1 MANSFRGA
9 SVNSMGP
16 EDDDT
21 IEMELS
27 ESAMRLLYQAAALPL
42 EPSCPTTKNPA
53 ANAPEAPAAAARK
66 GAPRGSA
73 APSRQP
79 RFGMFFAIVAAASAL
94 LTAVVYLASARVRRP
109 DSVAPRVVAAP
120 AAPVSATPSPPSS
133 PSTDATPVRFVNPFD
148 RKEVFEFP
156 PGTSAADAREAVAE
170 LLSQR
175 ARERQS
181 LLTKVPHR
189 SGKTADR
196 ISPVTP
202 NGLAPRG

>member
-27 ESAMRLLYQAAALPL
+27 ESAMRLLSQAAALPPEL
-42 EPSCPTTKNPA
+42 PSPTAMNPA
-53 ANAPEAPAAAARK
+53 ANAPVAPAGARTE
-66 GAPRGSA
+66 APRGSA
-73 APSRQP
+73 ASTRPP
-79 RFGMFFAIVAAASAL
+79 RFGMFFALVAAASVL
-94 LTAVVYLASARVRRP
+94 LTALVYLASARVRRP
-109 DSVAPRVVAAP
+109 DPVAPRVVAAP
-120 AAPVSATPSPPSS
+120 VAPVSATQPPPPSSSS

-148 RKEVFEFP
+148 RNEVFEFP
-156 PGTSAADAREAVAE
+156 PGTSAADARQAVAE

-189 SGKTADR
+189 AGKTADR
-196 ISPVTP
+196 SSSVTP
-202 NGLAPRG
+202 NGI

>member
-1 MANSFRGA
+1 MANPFRGA
-9 SVNSMGP
+9 SVSSMGP

-27 ESAMRLLYQAAALPL
+27 ESAMRLLSQAAAFPL
-42 EPSCPTTKNPA
+42 EPPSPTTNNPG
-53 ANAPEAPAAAARK
+53 K

-73 APSRQP
+73 ASTRPP

-109 DSVAPRVVAAP
+109 DPVAPRAVAAP
-120 AAPVSATPSPPSS
+120 AAPVSVTPPRPSSS

-156 PGTSAADAREAVAE
+156 PGTSAADARQAVAE

-175 ARERQS
+175 AGERQS

-189 SGKTADR
+189 AGKTADR
-196 ISPVTP
+196 SSPVTP
-202 NGLAPRG
+202 NGLAPGG

>member
-1 MANSFRGA
+1 
-9 SVNSMGP
+9 MGP

-21 IEMELS
+21 IELELS
-27 ESAMRLLYQAAALPL
+27 ESALRLLSQAAVLPP
-42 EPSCPTTKNPA
+42 EPSYPPTKNPA
-53 ANAPEAPAAAARK
+53 ANAPEAPAAALK
-66 GAPRGSA
+66 EAPRGSA
-73 APSRQP
+73 TSTRPP
-79 RFGMFFAIVAAASAL
+79 RSGLFFAITAVASAL
-94 LTAVVYLASARVRRP
+94 LIAVVYLATVRVRRSDP
-109 DSVAPRVVAAP
+109 VAPRVVAAP
-120 AAPVSATPSPPSS
+120 VAPVSVTSPPLSS
-133 PSTDATPVRFVNPFD
+133 STDATPVRFVNPFD

-156 PGTSAADAREAVAE
+156 PGTSEAYARQAVAE

-181 LLTKVPHR
+181 LWTKVPRR

>member
-1 MANSFRGA
+1 MTNSSRGT

-21 IEMELS
+21 IELELS
-27 ESAMRLLYQAAALPL
+27 ESAMRLLSQAAALPL
-42 EPSCPTTKNPA
+42 EPPCPTTKNPA
-53 ANAPEAPAAAARK
+53 ENAPAALAAARNE
-66 GAPRGSA
+66 APRGSA
-73 APSRQP
+73 ASTTPP
-79 RFGMFFAIVAAASAL
+79 RSGMVFAIVAAASVV

-109 DSVAPRVVAAP
+109 DSVAPHVVAAP
-120 AAPVSATPSPPSS
+120 AAPVSVTPPPPSSS

-156 PGTSAADAREAVAE
+156 PGTSAADARQAVAE

-189 SGKTADR
+189 AGKTADR
-196 ISPVTP
+196 ITPATP

>member
-27 ESAMRLLYQAAALPL
+27 ESAMRLLSQAAALPP
-42 EPSCPTTKNPA
+42 EPPSAAAMSPA
-53 ANAPEAPAAAARK
+53 ANAPAAPAGARTE
-66 GAPRGSA
+66 APRGSA
-73 APSRQP
+73 ASTRPP

-94 LTAVVYLASARVRRP
+94 LIAVVYLASARVRRP
-109 DSVAPRVVAAP
+109 DPVAPRVVAAP
-120 AAPVSATPSPPSS
+120 AAPVSVTQSPPSSS

-156 PGTSAADAREAVAE
+156 PGTSAADARQAVAE

-189 SGKTADR
+189 AGKTADR
-196 ISPVTP
+196 SSSVTP
-202 NGLAPRG
+202 NGI

>member
-27 ESAMRLLYQAAALPL
+27 ESAMRLLSQAAALPP
-42 EPSCPTTKNPA
+42 EAPCPTTKNPA
-53 ANAPEAPAAAARK
+53 ANAPEAPAAARSE
-66 GAPRGSA
+66 APRGA
-73 APSRQP
+73 ASTRPP
-79 RFGMFFAIVAAASAL
+79 RFGMVFAIVAAASAL

-109 DSVAPRVVAAP
+109 DSVALRVAAAP
-120 AAPVSATPSPPSS
+120 AAPVSVTPPPPSS
-133 PSTDATPVRFVNPFD
+133 PSTNATPVRFVNPFD

-156 PGTSAADAREAVAE
+156 PGTSAADARQAVAE

-181 LLTKVPHR
+181 LLTKVSHR
-189 SGKTADR
+189 SGKTAAR
-196 ISPVTP
+196 SSRVTP
-202 NGLAPRG
+202 SGLAPRS

>member
-9 SVNSMGP
+9 SMNSMGP

-27 ESAMRLLYQAAALPL
+27 ESAIRLLSQAAALPL
-42 EPSCPTTKNPA
+42 EAPCPTTKSPA
-53 ANAPEAPAAAARK
+53 ENAPEAPAAAAQEE
-66 GAPRGSA
+66 APRGSA
-73 APSRQP
+73 ASTRPP
-79 RFGMFFAIVAAASAL
+79 RFGMVLAIVAAASAL

-109 DSVAPRVVAAP
+109 DSVALRVAAAP
-120 AAPVSATPSPPSS
+120 AAPVSVTPPPPSS

-156 PGTSAADAREAVAE
+156 PGTSTADAREAVAE

-189 SGKTADR
+189 AGKTADR
-196 ISPVTP
+196 ISPVTS

>member
-27 ESAMRLLYQAAALPL
+27 ESAMRLLSQAAALPP
-42 EPSCPTTKNPA
+42 EPPSAAAMSPA
-53 ANAPEAPAAAARK
+53 ANAPAAPAGARTE
-66 GAPRGSA
+66 APRG
-73 APSRQP
+73 PP

-94 LTAVVYLASARVRRP
+94 LIAVVYLASARVRRP
-109 DSVAPRVVAAP
+109 DPVAPRVVAAP
-120 AAPVSATPSPPSS
+120 AAPVSVTQSPPSSS

-156 PGTSAADAREAVAE
+156 PGTSAADARQAVAE

-189 SGKTADR
+189 AGKTADR
-196 ISPVTP
+196 SSSVTP
-202 NGLAPRG
+202 NGI